1 MEVLVQRD
9 SSHSFLD
16 SSLSDY
22 NLAPPT
28 AVIINWSLYKS
39 QLERQGLKSP
49 NYSAVADDFVKIWLS
64 RDVFSVREDSNRWR
78 IPPSL

>member
-28 AVIINWSLYKS
+28 AVIINWFLYES
-39 QLERQGLKSP
+39 HLERQGLKSP
-49 NYSAVADDFVKIWLS
+49 NYSAVENDFVKIWLS
-64 RDVFSVREDSNRWR
+64 RNVFSVREDSIRWNLS
-78 IPPSL
+78 PSL